1 MREWG
6 VIFFFVCIL
15 LSRGRECVFF
25 SDFSEKNIENG
36 ENKKVKREKNKWK
49 EYSSSKVVSC
59 LETPPEC

>member
-36 ENKKVKREKNKWK
+36 ENKKVKREKKSGRSILHLK
-49 EYSSSKVVSC
+49 LFLV
-59 LETPPEC
+59 